1 MLRVS
6 ALKKR
11 DGFTLQAEFE
21 APTPGI
27 VALFGRSGCGKT
39 TLVNIISG
47 LLAADEARI
56 QLDDIVLADT
66 RAGISVP
73 VERRR
78 IGYVFQDARLFPHF
92 SVLGN
97 LRYGLKRSLRGGGGH
112 QAHERPGRVAQQGAG
127 QASAGAAS
135 AGQGRTEHLT
145 AGATLQ
151 RQLIDFDEVVSLLGL
166 STLLDRRPHQ
176 LSGGERQRVSLGRA
190 LLCQPQLLLLDEPLA
205 SLDVARREE
214 VLPYLQALRD
224 RLSIP
229 MVYVSHQFE
238 EVLQLA
244 THVVLMETG
253 RVVAQGTLSEVSLCP
268 ELRAI
273 VGPDSVGSVLDGVV
287 TRKDSARATADLQL
301 GNSSLQVSLRDIA
314 VGSRVRVQL
323 LARDIILATEK
334 PQGLSVR
341 NTLQGVVS
349 KTSPDEDDAVLVE
362 VDIGGATVLARITG
376 EATVALGLRPGSAVW
391 VLVKAVSTRGHTFL
405 APSSPKQ

>member
-1 MLRVS
+1 MLRV
-6 ALKKR
+6 AAFKKR

-56 QLDDIVLADT
+56 QLDDVVLADT

-73 VERRR
+73 VEHRR

-92 SVLGN
+92 SVRGN
-97 LRYGLKRSLRGGGGH
+97 LRYGLKRSLRGGRGRGAQERAE
-112 QAHERPGRVAQQGAG
+112 QAPAG
-127 QASAGAAS
+127 QSSAG
-135 AGQGRTEHLT
+135 RPT
-145 AGATLQ
+145 AGAPLP
-151 RQLIDFDEVVSLLGL
+151 RQTIAFDEVVSLLGL
-166 STLLDRRPHQ
+166 SALLERRPHQ
-176 LSGGERQRVSLGRA
+176 LSGGERQRVGLGRA
-190 LLCQPQLLLLDEPLA
+190 LLSQPQLLLLDEPLA

-224 RLSIP
+224 QLSIP

-253 RVVAQGTLSEVSLCP
+253 RVVAQGTLSEVSLRP

-287 TRKDSARATADLQL
+287 TKTDPARATAELQL

-314 VGSRVRVQL
+314 VGSRVRIQL

-334 PQGLSVR
+334 PHGLSVR

-349 KTSPDEDDAVLVE
+349 KMSPDEDDAVLVE
-362 VDIGGATVLARITG
+362 VDIAGATVLARVTG
-376 EATVALGLRPGSAVW
+376 EAAVALSLQPGSAVW
-391 VLVKAVSTRGHTFL
+391 VLVKAVSTRGHTFR
-405 APSSPKQ
+405 APGEKR